1 MEKNIKKTKLIPT
14 ILMIVILTISIL
26 TIILPVSIAQE
37 YRTKQTYAYIGAIP
51 NPVGVNQQ
59 VLLHIGITDYLVVV
73 SHGWED
79 LTVSVTKP
87 DGTTETLGPFRTDST
102 GGTGAIYT
110 PTMIG
115 TYTFVTNFPEQMYSW
130 TNPPAFSTNIYGDI
144 LYLASTS
151 EPLELEVQQEPI
163 EHYPWSQLP
172 TEYWTRPID
181 GQLRE
186 WSTISANW
194 LTTPYNHIAPF
205 NEDAPETA
213 HILWAKPIAMGG
225 LAGGVTGNHAFECG
239 DAYEG
244 FFSGTV
250 IIGGILYYNEF
261 NSRGGTNVD
270 QVVVAVDLH
279 TGEEVWR
286 KNWDNRRLS
295 FGQTFYWDSYNY
307 HGVFDYLWV
316 TIGSTWKAYDA
327 FSGRWEYTMEGVPS
341 GSNIYGPKGEIYRY
355 TVNRNAGWMT
365 LWNSSRVVSNAGS
378 WRPHGNTYDA
388 TNGIEWN
395 VTIPLGLPGG
405 TMATWFQERMI
416 GCDAA
421 GYVSM
426 GDLPIHTWA
435 LDLRPGHEGELLFNS
450 TWNPPP
456 GDLSI
461 TWGTRYN
468 GAPSLEEKVY
478 TLYARETRQH
488 YGFSL
493 DTGQQIWGPTPSQDY
508 MDFIGV
514 SNIIAEGKLFSTR
527 MAGHLV
533 CYDVTDGTVLWTYE
547 ATDPYSEM
555 NWANNW
561 PIRPL
566 IVTDGKIYYVML
578 FTLQLILNLEEHHT
592 YALILKLEKKC
603 GEQMVY
609 SE

>member
-1 MEKNIKKTKLIPT
+1 
-14 ILMIVILTISIL
+14 
-26 TIILPVSIAQE
+26 
-37 YRTKQTYAYIGAIP
+37 
-51 NPVGVNQQ
+51 
-59 VLLHIGITDYLVVV
+59 
-73 SHGWED
+73 
-79 LTVSVTKP
+79 
-87 DGTTETLGPFRTDST
+87 
-102 GGTGAIYT
+102 
-110 PTMIG
+110 
-115 TYTFVTNFPEQMYSW
+115 
-130 TNPPAFSTNIYGDI
+130 
-144 LYLASTS
+144 
-151 EPLELEVQQEPI
+151 
-163 EHYPWSQLP
+163 
-172 TEYWTRPID
+172 
-181 GQLRE
+181 
-186 WSTISANW
+186 
-194 LTTPYNHIAPF
+194 
-205 NEDAPETA
+205 
-213 HILWAKPIAMGG
+213 
-225 LAGGVTGNHAFECG
+225 
-239 DAYEG
+239 
-244 FFSGTV
+244 
-250 IIGGILYYNEF
+250 
-261 NSRGGTNVD
+261 
-270 QVVVAVDLH
+270 
-279 TGEEVWR
+279 
-286 KNWDNRRLS
+286 
-295 FGQTFYWDSYNY
+295 
-307 HGVFDYLWV
+307 
-316 TIGSTWKAYDA
+316 
-327 FSGRWEYTMEGVPS
+327 MEGVPS

-533 CYDVTDGTVLWTYE
+533 CYDVTDGSVLWTYE

-566 IVTDGKIYYVML
+566 IVTDGKIYYGHAVHSPIDPKPRGAPYICLDIETGEEVWRADGLFRVTDWGGRSVIGDSIIATMDSYDQRIYAIGKGPTEITLEAPLVASDWGDKIVLRGTVMDISPGTQTTGMKMRFPKGVPAVSDGDMGAWMKYVYKQMDMPMVSGVPVKL
-578 FTLQLILNLEEHHT
+578 EVVVDPNYNWYDIGTAYTDATGFFSIEWEPPVPGHYLILATFEGSKSYYPT
-592 YALILKLEKKC
+592 YVETSVIVNEGLRLGTEMEFEAPTILQELTVPKQSAEAPLISTDITIIIAVLAISIIGIGSSWYLRKK
-603 GEQMVY
+603 
-609 SE
+609 